1 MNEVRIKAKVWP
13 HIVIA
18 GFVLLLMT
26 VVLWG
31 LYLRDDAPEPGTTD
45 LIITAAVFG
54 IGALILFFIVRIL
67 ITRPDVIYIN
77 ENGFSYNPGGV
88 SSGFITWENVAEI
101 KKLNVYTTQGTL
113 PGPILETAI
122 GVKLKDPEQYR
133 IMSSPLFRPFLEL
146 NKSMYDVDLFIRI
159 SDLGKQKEE
168 AEKLLQKFGKL
179 PVKSV
184 GKFR

>member
-31 LYLRDDAPEPGTTD
+31 LYLREDAPEPGTTD

-54 IGALILFFIVRIL
+54 IGAIILFFIVRIL
-67 ITRPDVIYIN
+67 INRPDVIYIN
-77 ENGFSYNPGGV
+77 EHGFSYNPGGV
-88 SSGFITWENVAEI
+88 SSGFIPWENVAEI
-101 KKLNVYTTQGTL
+101 KMVNVNTTQGSL
-113 PGPILETAI
+113 PGPVLETAI
-122 GVKLKDPEQYR
+122 GIKLKDPEKYR
-133 IMSSPLFRPFLEL
+133 IFSSPLFRPLLKL

-159 SDLGKQKEE
+159 SDLGEQREE
-168 AEKLLQKFGKL
+168 AMRLLQKFGKTGRLNL
-179 PVKSV
+179 P
-184 GKFR
+184 F